1 MSFHAIAW
9 ALDRDVPAREKLV
22 LVCLANHAD
31 AHWRGW
37 PSQRTIAARAG
48 LSPRTVGRAL
58 EALEVQGIIRRTGR
72 VRADGGRSS
81 DEFQLIPDGGRA
93 LAVAEDAPLDARMRV
108 TPVVPTPTDNVT
120 GGPRQDDTT
129 PPDNVTGAPLSG
141 SRTPP
146 VTVTG
151 APCPVGGAEP
161 VNEPPTEP
169 SSRNTPRATRA
180 EDPAGFAEFWEAYPR
195 RTARK
200 AAVKAYASALKRTT
214 PEVLLAGAQAYAR
227 ATAGRAAEHIAHGAS
242 WLNGDRWEDAPETPA
257 GPRPSTPSR
266 AEAHQLQAL
275 ANVPTFDAGAGTLFA
290 RPAALEA
297 PAPAWPADPAQGWDR

>member
-1 MSFHAIAW
+1 MSFHAVTW
-9 ALDRDVPAREKLV
+9 ALEQDLPTREKFT
-22 LVCLANHAD
+22 LVCLASYAD
-31 AHWRGW
+31 PSGKCW
-37 PSQRTIAARAG
+37 PSQALIARQTG
-48 LSPRTVGRAL
+48 QSVRTVRACMERL
-58 EALEVQGIIRRTGR
+58 EAQGYITRRGR
-72 VRADGGRSS
+72 VRGDGGRTS
-81 DEFQLIPDGGRA
+81 DMVRLVRPGAPVLPDDD
-93 LAVAEDAPLDARMRV
+93 AVEVDAFET
-108 TPVVPTPTDNVT
+108 TPPRHGVPTPPARDA
-120 GGPRQDDTT
+120 
-129 PPDNVTGAPLSG
+129 GAPLA
-141 SRTPP
+141 RDA
-146 VTVTG
+146 G
-151 APCPVGGAEP
+151 APGTACLAEP
-161 VNEPPTEP
+161 VIEPPTEP

-200 AAVKAYASALKRTT
+200 AAVKAYAAALKRTT

-275 ANVPTFDAGAGTLFA
+275 ANVPAFETGPAALFA